1 MGEVGGLEVSVDKAM
16 CRPVDPTGQAR
27 RRPWIMDLASLPD
40 VNAFLG
46 PLVRGS
52 GDEQLPR
59 GERET
64 RPTFSVR
71 GYHQV
76 LGRLDRGDFSVGRG
90 PKIHAAVRER
100 EPKLLSTPWG
110 MAISDGNVGTV
121 SILRTGSQA
130 ETSSQRT
137 ARGAR
142 SETPLPNLNGHPGTE
157 QGGGSGTSVTRN
169 SRVCVPSPMRKR
181 VHRASSRR
189 AAARTSLPN

>member
-1 MGEVGGLEVSVDKAM
+1 MDHGSSV
-16 CRPVDPTGQAR
+16 
-27 RRPWIMDLASLPD
+27 ASRCQRL
-40 VNAFLG
+40 NAFLG

-71 GYHQV
+71 GHHQV

-137 ARGAR
+137 TRGAR
-142 SETPLPNLNGHPGTE
+142 SATPSRISTGTQAQNRVE
-157 QGGGSGTSVTRN
+157 APDAGTSVTRN

>member
-1 MGEVGGLEVSVDKAM
+1 MSTSQ
-16 CRPVDPTGQAR
+16 RFFR
-27 RRPWIMDLASLPD
+27 
-40 VNAFLG
+40 AFG
-46 PLVRGS
+46 PGS

-71 GYHQV
+71 GHHQV
-76 LGRLDRGDFSVGRG
+76 LRRLDRGDFSVGRG

-137 ARGAR
+137 TRGAR

-157 QGGGSGTSVTRN
+157 QGGGSRLWHQCDQEFQSLCAQSHAKTSPSSIFAPCSSAHLSSQLTLTTPTALPARP
-169 SRVCVPSPMRKR
+169 RPSP
-181 VHRASSRR
+181 
-189 AAARTSLPN
+189 SLPPARLES